1 MKDTTIDLEDIKTR
15 ETELKSLVEVS
26 DKDDLSQCVRLLGM
40 YVAIYKKCFGEL
52 PVSSYE
58 KMLSSQIVDKDTALI
73 FENGMCEA
81 ITILDMVMRSRT
93 QSEDFRIAGI
103 TIN

>member
-1 MKDTTIDLEDIKTR
+1 MKDTTIDLENIKTR
-15 ETELKSLVEVS
+15 ETELKSLIEVS
-26 DKDDLSQCVRLLGM
+26 DKDDLTQCVRLLAM

-58 KMLSSQIVDKDTALI
+58 KMLSTQIVDKETARI
-73 FENGMCEA
+73 FENGMHEA
-81 ITILDMVMRSRT
+81 ITMLDMVMRSRT
-93 QSEDFRIAGI
+93 QSEDFKIAGI